1 MSIMKFQ
8 NNMCRMVLAG
18 LGLGSGFAYGQAGN
32 LYTNFIRQVQLPS
45 GVQWDA
51 SVASAGEQRSAL
63 PIDPGGAR
71 FELWTVKATPLT
83 SYLLDTRYIS
93 AYIPAADVKI
103 TTEDPYS
110 AVPRTRADRPFSVE
124 IQISGLLSG
133 NNVPDPSKSVK
144 LLRHVQS
151 YGSGV
156 GAGIDR
162 SQAILQTQAMVSSN
176 GKLKLDYEVTEI
188 PGSNRS
194 KVRGEERF
202 SIYSLADYQAPESQ
216 LAQRYVQIWPVADGL
231 IQGIE
236 PDKVYRHRFPAVT
249 VTVND
254 LYPDSR
260 TYVQVYPGEPRL
272 GQEGTIIPGSALIL
286 NETVPQSRVL
296 TLENYEAAF
305 QTDGRWTMEL
315 LTVTPFGID
324 RLSHVSFS
332 IRRSIRVNSTL
343 STME

>member
-1 MSIMKFQ
+1 MIMLKFEKTALRL
-8 NNMCRMVLAG
+8 M
-18 LGLGSGFAYGQAGN
+18 LGWVILGSGVAHGQAGN

-63 PIDPGGAR
+63 AIDPGGAR
-71 FELWTVKATPLT
+71 FELWTVKTTPLT

-103 TTEDPYS
+103 TTEDPYPV
-110 AVPRTRADRPFSVE
+110 VPRTRADRPFSVE

-133 NNVPDPSKSVK
+133 SNVPDPSKSVK

-151 YGSGV
+151 YGTGV
-156 GAGIDR
+156 GAEIDR
-162 SQAILQTQAMVSSN
+162 SQAILLTQAMVSNN
-176 GKLKLDYEVTEI
+176 GKLNLEYEVTEI

-216 LAQRYVQIWPVADGL
+216 LGQRYVQIWPVADGR
-231 IQGIE
+231 IEGIE
-236 PDKVYRHRFPAVT
+236 PDKVYRHRLPAVN

-272 GQEGTIIPGSALIL
+272 GEEGTIIPGSALIL

-296 TLENYEAAF
+296 TLQGYEAAF